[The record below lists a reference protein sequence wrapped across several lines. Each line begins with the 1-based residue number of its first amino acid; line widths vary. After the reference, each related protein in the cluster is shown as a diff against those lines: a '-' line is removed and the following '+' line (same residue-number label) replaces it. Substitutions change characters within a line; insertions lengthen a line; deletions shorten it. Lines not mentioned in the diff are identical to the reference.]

1 MKRPHDRFA
10 GGRGE
15 RGITLGMPGRIRK
28 AGESMAAAG
37 TRYEVSTTVAL
48 GALARRRRQAMCAD
62 VEYQSAAK
70 KWHVVPASTNRCH
83 AKCRYGAFESKMNTT
98 APAV

>member
-1 MKRPHDRFA
+1 MKRPRDRFA
-10 GGRGE
+10 GGRGW
-15 RGITLGMPGRIRK
+15 RGITLGTPGRIRK

-48 GALARRRRQAMCAD
+48 GARARRRQAMCAD